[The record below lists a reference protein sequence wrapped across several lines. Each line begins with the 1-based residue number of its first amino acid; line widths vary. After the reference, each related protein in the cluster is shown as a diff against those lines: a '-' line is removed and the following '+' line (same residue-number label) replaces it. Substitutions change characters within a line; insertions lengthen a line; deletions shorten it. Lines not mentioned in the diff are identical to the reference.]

1 MKATF
6 QSEGERP
13 AQIEG
18 SPRFEPGTLD
28 VILAIQS
35 RGGAIVPSHRNNKG
49 EEIWKQDLFVP
60 IHLLLEKMP
69 R

>member
-1 MKATF
+1 MKATL

-18 SPRFEPGTLD
+18 SPRFESGTLD

-35 RGGAIVPSHRNNKG
+35 RGGAMP
-49 EEIWKQDLFVP
+49 LP
-60 IHLLLEKMP
+60 IGIRKEMENETVFP
-69 R
+69 DYER

>member
-1 MKATF
+1 MKATL

-18 SPRFEPGTLD
+18 SPRFESGTPD

-35 RGGAIVPSHRNNKG
+35 RGGA
-49 EEIWKQDLFVP
+49 
-60 IHLLLEKMP
+60 MP
-69 R
+69 LPTGTRKEMENETFFSNYER